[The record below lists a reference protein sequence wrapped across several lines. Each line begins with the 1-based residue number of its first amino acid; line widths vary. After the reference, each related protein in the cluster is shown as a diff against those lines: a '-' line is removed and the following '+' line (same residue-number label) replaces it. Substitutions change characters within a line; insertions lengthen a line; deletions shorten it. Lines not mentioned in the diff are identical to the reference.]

1 MRSTVRHA
9 ALKVLRKVQTQQL
22 DLANAQA
29 QIRPSLTDRRDRALV
44 HEIVVGTLRW
54 RAKLDFVIQKA
65 SSRALNRIDVDL
77 LDLLRLSAY
86 QLLYLDRVPAHAV
99 VYEAVNLATELGKKS
114 AAPFI
119 NGVLRTIEREMASQQ
134 LPARPTNSQQSDRSD
149 VLDYLSITQSHP
161 RWLMERWYDRY
172 GADATI
178 TWTVFNNAVAPISLR
193 VNTLKCS
200 TSRLTE
206 ELLACAVETRPSTWS
221 PHALIVTRGNPQDT
235 PLATQGLFWL
245 QDEASQLIGELVTAK
260 PGSQILDAC
269 AAPGGK
275 ALIAATHM
283 KDRGLVVTADVR
295 PARTK
300 LLASKFKEYR
310 TESTKV
316 VRSDGRALPFPPV
329 MQWVVV
335 DAPCSG
341 LGTLRRDP
349 DIRWK
354 RTVEDLAQFAKLQSQ
369 LLQEATRA
377 IEPGGRILYS
387 TCSSEPEENE
397 HVVRQ
402 FLEENPRF
410 VIERPANPKVDPLID
425 QDGFVRTLPYRDGLE
440 AFFAAQ
446 LKDETA

>member
-1 MRSTVRHA
+1 MSSTVRHA
-9 ALKVLRKVQTQQL
+9 ALEILRKIRSQRL

-29 QIRPSLTDRRDRALV
+29 EIRPRLVDKRDRALAT
-44 HEIVVGTLRW
+44 EIVVGTLRW
-54 RAKLDFVIQKA
+54 RAKLDFVIQSA
-65 SSRALNRIDVDL
+65 SSRPLRRIDADL

-86 QLLYLDRVPAHAV
+86 QLLDLDRVPAHAV

-119 NGVLRTIEREMASQQ
+119 NAVLRTIEREMESIK
-134 LPARPTNSQQSDRSD
+134 LPAQPTDTQQTERTNA
-149 VLDYLSITQSHP
+149 LDYLSITQSHP
-161 RWLMERWYDRY
+161 RWLMERWCDRY
-172 GADATI
+172 GVDATI
-178 TWTVFNNAVAPISLR
+178 MWTVFNNTVAPTTLR
-193 VNTLKCS
+193 VNTLKRS
-200 TSRLTE
+200 TPQLAE
-206 ELLACAVETRPSTWS
+206 ELLDYAVETRPSMWS

-235 PLATQGLFWL
+235 PLTSQGLFWI
-245 QDEASQLIGELVTAK
+245 QDEASQVIGELVTAQ

-275 ALIAATHM
+275 ALIIATRM
-283 KDRGLVVTADVR
+283 KDRGLVIAGDVR
-295 PARTK
+295 RGRTK
-300 LLASKFKEYR
+300 LLANRFEKYR
-310 TESTKV
+310 TQSTKIV
-316 VRSDGRALPFPPV
+316 HSDGRALPFPPV

-354 RTVEDLAQFAKLQSQ
+354 RTAEDLAPFAKLQAE

-377 IEPGGRILYS
+377 VEPGGRILYS

-397 HVVRQ
+397 HVVGQ
-402 FLEENPRF
+402 FLETNPQF
-410 VIERPANPKVDPLID
+410 VIERPANPQIGPLID
-425 QDGFVRTLPYRDGLE
+425 EDGFLRTLPHRDGLE

-446 LKDETA
+446 LKHETA